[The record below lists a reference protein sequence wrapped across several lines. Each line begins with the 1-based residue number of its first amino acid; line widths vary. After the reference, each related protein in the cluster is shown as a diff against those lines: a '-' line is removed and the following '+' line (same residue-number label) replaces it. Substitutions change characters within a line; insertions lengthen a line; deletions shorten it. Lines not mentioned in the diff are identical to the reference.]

1 MLIRCITGGSFLT
14 NSYIIADEE
23 TKEGILIDP
32 GSQVDEVLEEIER
45 LGLNVKRIVNTHCH
59 IDHVA
64 GAEEAKQALG
74 ADFYLHPKEEPV
86 LRDIPNAV
94 RRFPEFG
101 NAKVPKIDRYIE
113 EGDEIEIGKYTAK
126 VIHTPGHT
134 WGSICLII
142 DDQVFDGDVLFAGS
156 VGRVDLTGGTSMR
169 ELIHSIKTKLMTL
182 PPSYKVHPGHGP
194 STTIEIEKRSIHP
207 YSGIYSFNMKQ
218 SFVVNILILTIG
230 LTVVYLF
237 AKEASHVYALYQE
250 NEKTKSRIEQI
261 EKTNEELKKK
271 IELLKNDN
279 LYIEKMAREELGMIK
294 QGEKI
299 YRFEE

>member
-1 MLIRCITGGSFLT
+1 
-14 NSYIIADEE
+14 
-23 TKEGILIDP
+23 
-32 GSQVDEVLEEIER
+32 V
-45 LGLNVKRIVNTHCH
+45 
-59 IDHVA
+59 
-64 GAEEAKQALG
+64 
-74 ADFYLHPKEEPV
+74 
-86 LRDIPNAV
+86 
-94 RRFPEFG
+94 EF
-101 NAKVPKIDRYIE
+101 
-113 EGDEIEIGKYTAK
+113 
-126 VIHTPGHT
+126 
-134 WGSICLII
+134 
-142 DDQVFDGDVLFAGS
+142 
-156 VGRVDLTGGTSMR
+156 
-169 ELIHSIKTKLMTL
+169 
-182 PPSYKVHPGHGP
+182 
-194 STTIEIEKRSIHP
+194 
-207 YSGIYSFNMKQ
+207 YSFNMKQ